1 MVGIG
6 HEPAGDRPRRGD
18 IVLVDFGM
26 TGGAV
31 LAGPHPA
38 VVVQADTMRASSTV
52 LVCPMTS
59 RVLRDPTY
67 VPPYL
72 ARAARTETG
81 LDRDGW
87 VKCDQV
93 FTRPV
98 ATIGPRV
105 GRLNP
110 EALSRVDAALRFC
123 LAL

>member
-6 HEPAGDRPRRGD
+6 REPADERLLRGD
-18 IVLVDFGM
+18 IVLIDFET
-26 TGGAV
+26 TGGSV

-38 VVVQADTMRASSTV
+38 VIVQADRMRASSTV

-59 RVLRDPTY
+59 RVLHDPSY

-72 ARAARTETG
+72 ARATRTETG

-93 FTRPV
+93 FTRP
-98 ATIGPRV
+98 AASIGPRV
-105 GRLNP
+105 GRLSP
-110 EALSRVDAALRFC
+110 EALSRLDAALRFC

>member
-6 HEPAGDRPRRGD
+6 REPAERQVRRGD
-18 IVLVDFGM
+18 IVLVDFG
-26 TGGAV
+26 TIGGAV

-38 VVVQADTMRASSTV
+38 VIVQADRMRASATL

-59 RVLRDPTY
+59 RVLHDPAY

-72 ARAARTETG
+72 ARATSKETG

-93 FTRPV
+93 FTRPA
-98 ATIGPRV
+98 ATIGRRV
-105 GRLNP
+105 GRLSP
-110 EALSRVDAALRFC
+110 EALAGVDAALRFC
-123 LAL
+123 LGL